1 MLQNQNIFLSNH
13 YFSYSM
19 DNVFYETS
27 LEAITNASTGIPRII
42 NNIYDSISIIY
53 NANGL
58 NVLIVI

>member
-1 MLQNQNIFLSNH
+1 
-13 YFSYSM
+13 M